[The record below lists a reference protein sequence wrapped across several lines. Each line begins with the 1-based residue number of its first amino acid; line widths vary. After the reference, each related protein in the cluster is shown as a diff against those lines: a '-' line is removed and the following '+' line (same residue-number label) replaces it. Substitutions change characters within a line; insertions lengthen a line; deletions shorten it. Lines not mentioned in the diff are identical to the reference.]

1 MASNS
6 DETMRKNWRGRRLLA
21 CRAAENLDLIIRD
34 LGIEDGSKLPPDGK
48 NFTPPPSEPVRLEMR
63 NAVANLVRMIL
74 AYNDRGCSPSKLNR
88 F

>member
-21 CRAAENLDLIIRD
+21 CRAAESLDLIIQD
-34 LGIEDGSKLPPDGK
+34 LGIEDGSTLPPDGK
-48 NFTPPPSEPVRLEMR
+48 GFTLPPSDPVRLEMR
-63 NAVANLVRMIL
+63 NAAANLLRTIL
-74 AYNDRGCSPSKLNR
+74 AHNDRGCSPSKLNR